1 MWILLDNVK
10 PNNPYLINLDRVDD
24 ISWSS
29 GTLTFDYTNGAVE
42 IECSKDEFIKIAQ
55 KLDILQEIE

>member
-1 MWILLDNVK
+1 MWILLDNVT

-24 ISWSS
+24 ISWKS

-42 IECSKDEFIKIAQ
+42 IECSKDEFIKINCN
-55 KLDILQEIE
+55 IS